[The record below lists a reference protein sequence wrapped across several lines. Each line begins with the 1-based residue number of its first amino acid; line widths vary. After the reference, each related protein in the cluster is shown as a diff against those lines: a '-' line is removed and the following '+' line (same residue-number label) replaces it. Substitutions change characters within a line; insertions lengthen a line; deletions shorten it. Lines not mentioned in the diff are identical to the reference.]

1 MPGSLENHIYN
12 DPASL
17 WVAPVVFTGAPPS
30 RKAGKHIN
38 KKDTIRSA
46 IIFVRGFN
54 VFCTLVNVGF
64 LTAPN
69 QHPY

>member
-17 WVAPVVFTGAPPS
+17 WVAPVVFTGGPPAERRGNTS
-30 RKAGKHIN
+30 
-38 KKDTIRSA
+38 KKGTIRSV

-69 QHPY
+69 QYPY